1 MNHNVVASG
10 FGLLEGP
17 VWDPTLGLMFA
28 DADRGGAYN
37 LGRHGGIATV
47 FEHRRGIGGMARH
60 AEGGLVIS
68 GRNIAYKGPA
78 ATGTAVLI
86 DKDPAKGVV
95 GFNDLTTDPQGRVYA
110 GALGFLPTETELSG
124 VGGPTKGAPL
134 FLIELDGSVRQ
145 VWPDIQ
151 LTNGMGFS
159 PDGKLL
165 YHADSGDR
173 TVYVYDV
180 SADGSLLRRRPFAK
194 TAEGLPDG
202 LAVSID
208 GSVWVAVAHAGQ
220 IRVFAPDG
228 ELSTQ
233 IEFPI
238 PMITSLCFGGTDM
251 IDVYVMSG
259 SDGSGRADA
268 GTIFHLR
275 ADTPGLPVMPARIR
289 LPATN

>member
-1 MNHNVVASG
+1 MNHSVIASG

-37 LGRHGGIATV
+37 LDRRGQTATV

-60 AEGGLVIS
+60 AQGGLIIS

-78 ATGTAVLI
+78 ATSTAVLI
-86 DKDPAKGVV
+86 EKDPARGIV
-95 GFNDLTTDPQGRVYA
+95 GFNDLTTDSRGRVYA

-145 VWPDIQ
+145 VWPEIQ

-180 SADGSLLRRRPFAK
+180 TADGSLLRRRPFASA
-194 TAEGLPDG
+194 AEGLPDG
-202 LAVSID
+202 LAVAVD
-208 GSVWVAVAHAGQ
+208 GSIWVAIAHAGQ
-220 IRVFAPDG
+220 IRVFEPG
-228 ELSTQ
+228 GGLRTQ
-233 IEFPI
+233 FEFPL
-238 PMITSLCFGGTDM
+238 PMITSLCFGGPDM
-251 IDVYVMSG
+251 TDVYVMSG
-259 SDGSGRADA
+259 SDGTGRTDA

-275 ADTPGLPVMPARIR
+275 ADTPGLPVAAAGVQ
-289 LPATN
+289 LPVAK

>member
-28 DADRGGAYN
+28 DADRGGAYY
-37 LGRHGGIATV
+37 LDRHGRTATV

-60 AEGGLVIS
+60 AQGGLIIS
-68 GRNIAYKGPA
+68 GRNLAYKGPA
-78 ATGTAVLI
+78 ATGTSVLI
-86 DKDPAKGVV
+86 EKDPARGIV
-95 GFNDLTTDPQGRVYA
+95 GFNDLTTDSQGRVYA

-134 FLIELDGSVRQ
+134 FLIELDGLVRQ

-180 SADGSLLRRRPFAK
+180 TADGSLLRRRPFAS
-194 TAEGLPDG
+194 AVEGLPDG
-202 LAVSID
+202 LAVAMD
-208 GSVWVAVAHAGQ
+208 GSIWVAIAHAGQ
-220 IRVFAPDG
+220 IRVFEPGG
-228 ELSTQ
+228 ELRTQ
-233 IEFPI
+233 LEFPI
-238 PMITSLCFGGTDM
+238 PMITSLCFGGPDMTD
-251 IDVYVMSG
+251 VFVMSG
-259 SDGSGRADA
+259 SDGSGRSDA

-275 ADTPGLPVMPARIR
+275 ADTPGLPVVPARVR
-289 LPATN
+289 LPVAK

>member
-1 MNHNVVASG
+1 MNHSVIASG

-37 LGRHGGIATV
+37 LDRHGQTATV

-60 AEGGLVIS
+60 AQGGLIIS

-78 ATGTAVLI
+78 ATSTAVLI
-86 DKDPAKGVV
+86 EKDPARGIV
-95 GFNDLTTDPQGRVYA
+95 GFNDLTTDSRGRVYA
-110 GALGFLPTETELSG
+110 GSLGFLPTETELSG

-145 VWPDIQ
+145 VWPEIQ

-180 SADGSLLRRRPFAK
+180 TADGSLLRRRPFASA
-194 TAEGLPDG
+194 AEGLPDG
-202 LAVSID
+202 LAVAVD
-208 GSVWVAVAHAGQ
+208 GSIWVAIAHVGQ
-220 IRVFAPDG
+220 IRVFEPG
-228 ELSTQ
+228 GGLRTQ
-233 IEFPI
+233 FEFPL
-238 PMITSLCFGGTDM
+238 PMITSLCFGGPDM
-251 IDVYVMSG
+251 TDVYVMSG
-259 SDGSGRADA
+259 SDGTGRTDA

-275 ADTPGLPVMPARIR
+275 ADAPGLPVAAAGVQ
-289 LPATN
+289 LPVAK